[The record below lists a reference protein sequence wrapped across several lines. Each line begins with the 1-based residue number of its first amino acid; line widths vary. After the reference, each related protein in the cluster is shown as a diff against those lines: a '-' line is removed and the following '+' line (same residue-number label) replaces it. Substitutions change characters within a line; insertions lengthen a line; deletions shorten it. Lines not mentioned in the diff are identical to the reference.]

1 MRFSI
6 IAVDIPLPADFPFPL
21 RGSYEECA
29 RRAAAF
35 GYEAI
40 ELQIQNP
47 LDYDYA
53 AVRKSLERYGMRAS
67 AVTTGLSYL
76 FEGHNM
82 SAKDS
87 LVRAKTVERLKRQLD
102 FAREL
107 DSQILI
113 GFLRGRMEADD
124 TAEQYE
130 SRLSESMYKI
140 IEYADEIDGRICFE
154 QINRRDGDLY
164 NSTAETLRFIEK
176 FRSKRLFYNADT
188 YHMISEEGDVAAA
201 LRLAKER
208 MSLFHVSDCGRLLP
222 DDRHFNFRAAAAALR
237 SIDYDGWV
245 TIECRPVPDEDS
257 VARDGIAYLS
267 NIFCPARCA
276 VR

>member
-6 IAVDIPLPADFPFPL
+6 IAVDLPLPDKFPFPL
-21 RGSYEECA
+21 RGTYEECA
-29 RRAAAF
+29 RRAAGF

-53 AVRKSLERYGMRAS
+53 AVHRSIERYGIKAS

-82 SAKDS
+82 SSKDVS
-87 LVRAKTVERLKRQLD
+87 VRAKTVERLKHQLD

-113 GFLRGRMEADD
+113 GFLRGRMEPDD

-130 SRLSESMYKI
+130 ARLTESMYKI
-140 IEYADEIDGRICFE
+140 IEYAETIDGRICFE
-154 QINRRDGDLY
+154 QINRHDGDIY
-164 NSTAETLRFIEK
+164 NTAAETLRFIEK
-176 FRSKRLFYNADT
+176 FHSNNLFYNADT
-188 YHMISEEGDVAAA
+188 YHMITEEGDITAAIRMSKA
-201 LRLAKER
+201 R
-208 MSLFHVSDCGRLLP
+208 MSLFHVSDSERLLP
-222 DDRHFNFRAAAAALR
+222 TSGKNFNFQAAAETLR
-237 SIDYDGWV
+237 SIDYDGWI
-245 TIECRPVPDEDS
+245 TIECRPTPDEDT
-257 VARDGIAYLS
+257 VARQGIDFLRKTFY
-267 NIFCPARCA
+267 PAPRTA
-276 VR
+276 

>member
-87 LVRAKTVERLKRQLD
+87 SVRAKTVERLKRQLD

-140 IEYADEIDGRICFE
+140 IEYADEIGGRICFE

-164 NSTAETLRFIEK
+164 NSTAETLRFIGK
-176 FRSKRLFYNADT
+176 FKSERLFYNADT

-201 LRLAKER
+201 VRLAKER

-222 DDRHFNFRAAAAALR
+222 DGRHFDFRAAAAALR

>member
-87 LVRAKTVERLKRQLD
+87 SVRAKTVERLKRQLEEKD
-102 FAREL
+102 MAVEL
-107 DSQILI
+107 LKKVKE
-113 GFLRGRMEADD
+113 F
-124 TAEQYE
+124 
-130 SRLSESMYKI
+130 
-140 IEYADEIDGRICFE
+140 
-154 QINRRDGDLY
+154 
-164 NSTAETLRFIEK
+164 
-176 FRSKRLFYNADT
+176 
-188 YHMISEEGDVAAA
+188 
-201 LRLAKER
+201 ER
-208 MSLFHVSDCGRLLP
+208 M
-222 DDRHFNFRAAAAALR
+222 
-237 SIDYDGWV
+237 
-245 TIECRPVPDEDS
+245 
-257 VARDGIAYLS
+257 
-267 NIFCPARCA
+267 
-276 VR
+276 

>member
-87 LVRAKTVERLKRQLD
+87 SVRAKTVERLKRQLD

-164 NSTAETLRFIEK
+164 NSTAESLRFIGK
-176 FRSKRLFYNADT
+176 FKSERLFYNADT

>member
-87 LVRAKTVERLKRQLD
+87 SVRAKTVERLKRQLD

-140 IEYADEIDGRICFE
+140 IEYADEIGGRICFE

-164 NSTAETLRFIEK
+164 NSTAETLRFIGK
-176 FRSKRLFYNADT
+176 FKSERLFYNADT

-201 LRLAKER
+201 VRLAKER

-222 DDRHFNFRAAAAALR
+222 DGRHFDFRAAAAALR
-237 SIDYDGWV
+237 SIDYYGWV

>member
-1 MRFSI
+1 
-6 IAVDIPLPADFPFPL
+6 
-21 RGSYEECA
+21 
-29 RRAAAF
+29 
-35 GYEAI
+35 
-40 ELQIQNP
+40 
-47 LDYDYA
+47 
-53 AVRKSLERYGMRAS
+53 MRAS

-87 LVRAKTVERLKRQLD
+87 SVRAKTVERLKRQLD

>member
-67 AVTTGLSYL
+67 AVTTSLSYL

-87 LVRAKTVERLKRQLD
+87 SVRAKTVERLKRQLD

-140 IEYADEIDGRICFE
+140 IEYADEIGGRICFE

-164 NSTAETLRFIEK
+164 NSTAETLRFIGK
-176 FRSKRLFYNADT
+176 FKSERLFYNADT

-201 LRLAKER
+201 VRLAKER

-222 DDRHFNFRAAAAALR
+222 DGRHFDFRAAAAALR

>member
-21 RGSYEECA
+21 HGNYEECA
-29 RRAAAF
+29 QRAADL

-47 LDYDYA
+47 LDYDYT
-53 AVRKSLERYGMRAS
+53 AVRRSLKRFGVAAS

-82 SAKDS
+82 SSKDA

-113 GFLRGRMEADD
+113 GFLRGRMEPDD

-130 SRLSESMYKI
+130 ARLSDSMYKI
-140 IEYADEIDGRICFE
+140 LEYADTIDGRICFE
-154 QINRRDGDLY
+154 QINRRDGDIY
-164 NSTAETLRFIEK
+164 NTTAETLRFIEK

-188 YHMISEEGDVAAA
+188 YHMISEEGDIAAA
-201 LRLAKER
+201 LRLAKKR
-208 MSLFHVSDCGRLLP
+208 MSLFHVSDSGRLLP
-222 DDRHFNFRAAAAALR
+222 DGRHFNFRAAAEALR
-237 SIDYDGWV
+237 AVDYDGWV
-245 TIECRPVPDEDS
+245 TIECRPVPDEDT
-257 VARDGIAYLS
+257 VARKGIEFLRENFY
-267 NIFCPARCA
+267 PALCGAR
-276 VR
+276 

>member
-87 LVRAKTVERLKRQLD
+87 SVRAKTVERLKRQLD

-140 IEYADEIDGRICFE
+140 IEYADDIDGRICFE

-164 NSTAETLRFIEK
+164 NSTAETLRFIGK
-176 FRSKRLFYNADT
+176 FKSERLFYNADT

-201 LRLAKER
+201 VRLAKER

-222 DDRHFNFRAAAAALR
+222 DGRHFDFRAAAAALR